1 MKQTFVLALVSL
13 TLLSVSVF
21 ADENEKI
28 SKSELFK
35 DIREALSQ
43 KKFDGLNGV
52 DENDKRHI
60 RVSALKNILDRRSSR
75 MAQEESGMDRETFL
89 KTRIESKI
97 AQLKERYNIPENF
110 KLPANF
116 NLPKNSHTA

>member
-1 MKQTFVLALVSL
+1 MKMKKFRNPNFL
-13 TLLSVSVF
+13 
-21 ADENEKI
+21 KI
-28 SKSELFK
+28 SEKLC
-35 DIREALSQ
+35 RR

-75 MAQEESGMDRETFL
+75 MAQEESGMDREAFL